1 MKYANEYLENLGRI
15 LEKIK
20 QNEEVL
26 GETAAAI
33 LARVRQGGL
42 IFTFGTGHG
51 HLLALEMFYRAGGM
65 APVNPILTEELML
78 HKDATASS
86 AFERSEGHA
95 EPLLEEFKVGAKDVL
110 IVFSNSGINPLTI
123 EMAMGAKER
132 GALTIALTN
141 LNHSRPLQSRHHS
154 GLKLYEICDIVLDNF
169 GVLGDACV
177 EVASGI
183 KIAPTSTIAGAAIVH
198 TLTAM
203 MVELGEAEGY
213 ELELLTSGNVPNGH
227 ERNLALINKYKGI
240 VKSLGP
246 KQ

>member
-1 MKYANEYLENLGRI
+1 MTYANAYWDNLDGI
-15 LEKIK
+15 LEKIR
-20 QNEEVL
+20 QNEAQYR
-26 GETAAAI
+26 ETAAAI
-33 LARVRQGGL
+33 LARVKQGGM
-42 IFTFGTGHG
+42 IFPFGTGHG

-65 APVNPILTEELML
+65 MGVNPILTEELML
-78 HKDATASS
+78 HKSATGSS
-86 AFERSEGHA
+86 AFERSEGKA
-95 EPLLEEFKVGAKDVL
+95 EPLLEEFKVGEKDVV

-123 EMAMGAKER
+123 EMALGAKER

-141 LNHSRPLQSRHHS
+141 LNHSRPLQSRHHT

-183 KIAPTSTIAGAAIVH
+183 RIAPTSTIAGATIVH

-203 MVELGEAEGY
+203 MAELAEAEGY

-227 ERNLALINKYKGI
+227 ERNLAFINKYKGVI
-240 VKSLGP
+240 KSLGL
-246 KQ
+246 

>member
-1 MKYANEYLENLGRI
+1 MTYATEYLENLSGI
-15 LEKIK
+15 LEKINGN
-20 QNEEVL
+20 QEQYRQ
-26 GETAAAI
+26 TAVAI
-33 LARVRQGGL
+33 LERVKQGGM
-42 IFTFGTGHG
+42 IFPFGTGHG

-65 APVNPILTEELML
+65 MGVNPILTEELML
-78 HKDATASS
+78 HKSATGSS
-86 AFERSEGHA
+86 AFERSEGNA
-95 EPLLEEFKVGAKDVL
+95 EPLLEEFKVGAKDVV

-123 EMAMGAKER
+123 EMALGAKAR

-203 MVELGEAEGY
+203 MTELAEAEGY

-227 ERNLALINKYKGI
+227 ERNLALINKYMGVI
-240 VKSLGP
+240 KSLGA
-246 KQ
+246 

>member
-1 MKYANEYLENLGRI
+1 MTYATEYIEHLNGI

-20 QNEEVL
+20 ENGDQYR
-26 GETAAAI
+26 ETAAAI
-33 LARVRQGGL
+33 LARVKQGGM
-42 IFTFGTGHG
+42 IFPFGTGHG

-65 APVNPILTEELML
+65 MGVNPILTEELML

-86 AFERSEGHA
+86 VFERSEGHA
-95 EPLLEEFKVGAKDVL
+95 EPLLKEFKVGGKDVV

-123 EMAMGAKER
+123 EMALGAKER

-141 LNHSRPLQSRHHS
+141 LNHSQPLQSRHHS

-183 KIAPTSTIAGAAIVH
+183 KIAPTSTIAGAVIVH

-203 MVELGEAEGY
+203 MAELAEAESY

-227 ERNLALINKYKGI
+227 ERNLALIEKYKGVI
-240 VKSLGP
+240 KSLGA
-246 KQ
+246 